1 MLLIICNQFQ
11 KYFLD
16 VLLVFLELDSHKL
29 NRKDGSIQHILS
41 PNFILFYY
49 YYMNDIRFKWIHI
62 HFALIFFNS
71 PIMTNFNH
79 CNNEL

>member
-16 VLLVFLELDSHKL
+16 VFLVFLELDSYKL
-29 NRKDGSIQHILS
+29 YRKYGSTQHILS

-49 YYMNDIRFKWIHI
+49 NYMNDIGFKWIHI
-62 HFALIFFNS
+62 HFALIFL
-71 PIMTNFNH
+71 IH
-79 CNNEL
+79 LL

>member
-62 HFALIFFNS
+62 HFALIFL
-71 PIMTNFNH
+71 TR
-79 CNNEL
+79 LL